1 MIESEAILQAL
12 PEHLHPDNIRK
23 APPEQ
28 QMRLWLAHQP
38 GTIQI
43 RHDMQR
49 PVVMGYREEQE
60 ARRRAACDPEY
71 AATHPLPERREPTIV
86 DYRTAIKNKYR
97 SGPYAPPGRDG
108 DTRSPEQQIKD
119 AFMEEFN
126 KPY

>member
-1 MIESEAILQAL
+1 LPILTQGPRPFRPSTCIKGL
-12 PEHLHPDNIRK
+12 RVWGPSRFLT
-23 APPEQ
+23 AP
-28 QMRLWLAHQP
+28 
-38 GTIQI
+38 
-43 RHDMQR
+43 
-49 PVVMGYREEQE
+49 GYREEQK

-108 DTRSPEQQIKD
+108 DTRSPEQQFKD
-119 AFMEEFN
+119 AFMEEFL